1 MSRTLIVAG
10 LTLLAAGILWPW
22 LMQFPLGRLP
32 GDLRFARHGFVLYL
46 PITTGLVLSVVI
58 SLILWLIR
66 R

>member
-1 MSRTLIVAG
+1 MSRTLIVTG
-10 LTLLAAGILWPW
+10 LVLLATGLLWPW
-22 LMQFPLGRLP
+22 LMQFPFGRLP